1 MSHDFRLA
9 AAVVGV
15 CLAVTACN
23 AEPPRRPGTT
33 NRNTG
38 TSPAA
43 EASTSPDPN
52 AVRTTSSPAAA
63 ELNPQQTNSPAPED
77 QGGDQSTK
85 PGGGGSG
92 SGGTPATVDQP
103 QTPAVSSSPAASSS
117 PPASSSSPASP
128 SPVGGSGLTYR
139 VFYKQ
144 AEPNVANKRHGGW
157 NLDCLSMRNSAGTQM
172 AASICNK
179 KLSNGCQV
187 YHSENYGTA
196 KSVSADLVNGA
207 IELRMTVTSPTSGAP
222 YCPAGASDDVAGYRY
237 VNPDGTQ
244 KAADTYSSASSAG
257 RYKCGKQPAGSG
269 FKYKVCFE
277 DASESAQSIPGAWD
291 FNDYIVVIESSK
303 DVGIAGISCNDTAI
317 MQLPD
322 STCL

>member
-1 MSHDFRLA
+1 MRHDFRR
-9 AAVVGV
+9 AVLGFGF

-23 AEPPRRPGTT
+23 AEPPRRPGTAT
-33 NRNTG
+33 RNVG
-38 TSPAA
+38 DGQGAI
-43 EASTSPDPN
+43 ASTSPNPN
-52 AVRTTSSPAAA
+52 PNPNPRNTTSPAPPSD
-63 ELNPQQTNSPAPED
+63 LNPEQTNSPAP
-77 QGGDQSTK
+77 GDQAGNESPK
-85 PGGGGSG
+85 PEGGGSG
-92 SGGTPATVDQP
+92 SGGTPAPSDQP
-103 QTPAVSSSPAASSS
+103 PTPVASSS
-117 PPASSSSPASP
+117 PPTPTP
-128 SPVGGSGLTYR
+128 PVGSSGLTYR

-179 KLSNGCQV
+179 KLSNSCQV
-187 YHSENYGTA
+187 YHTENYGTA

-222 YCPAGASDDVAGYRY
+222 YCPAGATDDVNGYRY

-244 KAADTYSSASSAG
+244 KAADTYSSATTAG
-257 RYKCGKQPAGSG
+257 RYKCGKQPSGSG

-277 DASESAQSIPGAWD
+277 DASEAAQSIAGAWD
-291 FNDYIVVIESSK
+291 FNDFIVVIESSK

-322 STCL
+322 GSCN